1 MSNKNYNKMYKP
13 GNTTE
18 SQEMPDIAAS
28 EVTVAPEAPVEPE
41 VTATPVAPVEP
52 EAPAAPV
59 NTEPEKVEE
68 TVSAVVVNCAKL
80 NVREEPIPNAKVI
93 AVIDAS
99 SEVIICGKEGF
110 GNYYKVCTASG
121 IEGYCVKDFLE
132 LK

>member
-1 MSNKNYNKMYKP
+1 
-13 GNTTE
+13 
-18 SQEMPDIAAS
+18 
-28 EVTVAPEAPVEPE
+28 VVE
-41 VTATPVAPVEP
+41 TKQVE
-52 EAPAAPV
+52 
-59 NTEPEKVEE
+59 K

-80 NVREEPIPNAKVI
+80 NVREEPTSNAKVI

-99 SEVIICGKEGF
+99 SEVIICGQEGF